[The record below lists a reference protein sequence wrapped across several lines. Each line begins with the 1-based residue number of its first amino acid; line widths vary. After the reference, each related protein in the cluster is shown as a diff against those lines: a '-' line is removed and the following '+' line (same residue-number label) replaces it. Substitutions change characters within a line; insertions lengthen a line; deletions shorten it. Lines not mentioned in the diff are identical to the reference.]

1 MAKERVKKKSFQESL
16 EEIKEKMKEKRTKR
30 LASVSAPNRGRSRMT
45 TKCNGTSS
53 TNTILMGV
61 QQNNKAL
68 AVALEAEKE
77 KVRQA
82 NAVILQLKREQ
93 QALFL
98 HLLLLKKKLK
108 DQEAL
113 SANFLGN
120 SSNNIVS
127 ITTESQR
134 KKPNH
139 NDKSVVETP
148 PQRGS
153 PLCTEGK
160 PAKLPSTVGVRRR
173 QTDRSRRR
181 SDRVQEHKMMRQDS
195 GACLE
200 TLTAS
205 PICNDDANQ
214 KHTHQSEEPVMEEP
228 HEDFQH
234 STPEPAPAKNAKQ
247 PQPARKMQ
255 TRTKA
260 EVIQKKP
267 DQGRK
272 VDRGPLK
279 KPWENPKQRA
289 RSKSRDRSATR
300 SKTAPAPQNKLN
312 TSLGF
317 NDTFD
322 FDCEEAVHV
331 TPFKA
336 KAEDEEPET
345 AVCKEPAKESPVGS
359 RGKDSL
365 SPSSESED
373 SLYVPQKKR
382 KKQASPEYTKAMNT
396 RRGRRSK
403 RVSIKNENIPPHK
416 FNVYRDEDFSPK
428 VERCN
433 KEETPE
439 WKSPKQ
445 ERIYEENQTDSQEAN
460 IEEHC
465 LPPVSPLVEAE
476 IKRIDNVLS
485 NFGESSSDISPLL
498 TAQTPQRAKSCKKRG
513 LVVRPAGRGL
523 SLCDVTN
530 LSPAAYRKFQRGG
543 SRLSDVRCSTPAQS
557 LGRKRRC
564 TMTVDYKEPSISAKL
579 RRGDK
584 FTDIEFL
591 HSPIFKQKSGRRS
604 IQKSRSS
611 MKMQLPFE
619 KYNESFVGCR

>member
-113 SANFLGN
+113 SANFLG
-120 SSNNIVS
+120 VLY
-127 ITTESQR
+127 
-134 KKPNH
+134 
-139 NDKSVVETP
+139 KSKIN
-148 PQRGS
+148 
-153 PLCTEGK
+153 CK

-234 STPEPAPAKNAKQ
+234 STPEPAPAKNTKQ

-445 ERIYEENQTDSQEAN
+445 ERIYEENQTEAN